1 MIFWNRNSK
10 LAASRLKNRRGGAIL
25 ELAIALP
32 LLIVICIGVM
42 DFGRVYF
49 TSVAVSNAARAGA
62 EWGITY
68 PQSTPFQTAQQISFA
83 QLDGAEAGAIAVT
96 ASTECKCGA
105 TTVTCSSTTDCG
117 GGFGPPAIWITATA
131 SKSVAMLISYPGIPS
146 TISISRTAIFRA
158 Q

>member
-1 MIFWNRNSK
+1 MMFLNRNSK
-10 LAASRLKNRRGGAIL
+10 RGASRLKNRRGGAIL

-68 PQSTPFQTAQQISFA
+68 PQSTPFQTANQISFA
-83 QLDGAEAGAIAVT
+83 QLDGAEAGGITVT

-105 TTVTCSSTTDCG
+105 TTVTCNSTTDCG
-117 GGFGPPAIWITATA
+117 GGFGAPAIWITATA

-146 TISISRTAIFRA
+146 TVPITRTAIFRA